1 MRSTALPSLTTH
13 LQHPRLARERGRRWM
28 LVSSE
33 VRGLCGGGV
42 GMRPVAGDGL
52 EDDVEFVC
60 EPKFIYFR
68 AICRS

>member
-1 MRSTALPSLTTH
+1 MDVGELGGAGTLWRRSGNEA
-13 LQHPRLARERGRRWM
+13 
-28 LVSSE
+28 
-33 VRGLCGGGV
+33 
-42 GMRPVAGDGL
+42 VAGDGL